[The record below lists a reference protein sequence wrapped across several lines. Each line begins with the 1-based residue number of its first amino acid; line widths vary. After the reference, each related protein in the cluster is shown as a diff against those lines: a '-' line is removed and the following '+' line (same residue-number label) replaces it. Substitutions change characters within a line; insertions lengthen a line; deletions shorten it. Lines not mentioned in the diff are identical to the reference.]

1 MHIADNILY
10 LRLNSF
16 KAKRISSS
24 LKRLDGLWDPL
35 SLVINMHRG
44 IKRPG
49 PETDHSP
56 PSNAEAKN
64 ARNYISASHDVPKA
78 CCLICHRGNSA
89 YYLFTHLFTIYLT
102 TCIQRQTVNDQR
114 IMKRRNIRKETVAA

>member
-16 KAKRISSS
+16 KGKRISSS
-24 LKRLDGLWDPL
+24 LKRPDGLWDPL
-35 SLVINMHRG
+35 SLAINMHRS

-64 ARNYISASHDVPKA
+64 VRNYISASHDVTKA
-78 CCLICHRGNSA
+78 CCSTCHRNNFA
-89 YYLFTHLFTIYLT
+89 CYLFIHYLLFI
-102 TCIQRQTVNDQR
+102 
-114 IMKRRNIRKETVAA
+114 